1 MKQIATRSA
10 DTDAPE
16 KAEAQKKPQ
25 NPLSADAARYFPDPD
40 MGLSSSQVEKRTADG
55 YVNATVDTTSK
66 STSKIILSNIFTYFN
81 IIYFVLALVLII
93 AGTSISNLTILAVVI
108 VNTAI
113 GIIQELRAKKTLEKL
128 SLISAPVTKVIRDG
142 HEEFT
147 PEKKL
152 EIVKEIGDVMWY
164 CATLA
169 RDLGYELDDVAQMNI
184 DKLRSRMQRNHLT
197 GSGDNR

>member
-1 MKQIATRSA
+1 MKNNDRNTWYA
-10 DTDAPE
+10 
-16 KAEAQKKPQ
+16 
-25 NPLSADAARYFPDPD
+25 PLSAQFQLIEEAMPLSRFAAIEAVLYLLSLTAPDADPTKETMTLNEYQQHALETAIYPDD
-40 MGLSSSQVEKRTADG
+40 RR
-55 YVNATVDTTSK
+55 
-66 STSKIILSNIFTYFN
+66 
-81 IIYFVLALVLII
+81 IIYPTLGLTGE
-93 AGTSISNLTILAVVI
+93 AGEVADKV
-108 VNTAI
+108 
-113 GIIQELRAKKTLEKL
+113 K
-128 SLISAPVTKVIRDG
+128 KVIRDA

-169 RDLGYELDDVAQMNI
+169 RDLGYELDDVAQMNV